1 MNDVSMLRNLTGRDQ
16 RIDTAE
22 SSTAAALHAPEGG
35 GVAEDGNKSEESSC
49 LHGERAVSVA
59 T

>member
-16 RIDTAE
+16 RIDAAD
-22 SSTAAALHAPEGG
+22 SSAAAALHAPEGG
-35 GVAEDGNKSEESSC
+35 GIAEDGNKYEESSS
-49 LHGERAVSVA
+49 LHGERAASVA

>member
-16 RIDTAE
+16 RIDAAE
-22 SSTAAALHAPEGG
+22 SSAAAAFHAPEGG
-35 GVAEDGNKSEESSC
+35 GVAEDGNKCKDSSS
-49 LHGERAVSVA
+49 LHGERAASVA